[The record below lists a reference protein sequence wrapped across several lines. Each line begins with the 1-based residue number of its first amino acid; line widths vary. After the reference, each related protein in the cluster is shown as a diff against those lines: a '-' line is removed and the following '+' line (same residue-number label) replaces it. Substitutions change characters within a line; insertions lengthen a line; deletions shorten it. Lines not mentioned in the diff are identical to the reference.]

1 MQQKVG
7 PLADRAEPV
16 IGKLGPMIDQ
26 IGLAAGKAGPVLDE
40 IGVVAGKLAPVVDDV
55 GMVLAA
61 TNRIVDEARPR
72 ISELSEEAAGIAR
85 SARQQ
90 VERIGELM
98 HDAGRSRP
106 RPAGAE
112 STRRRQRGR
121 AGRASGRRHEARGV
135 RPVREVNG
143 LAAGISAA
151 VSTLVHHSRK
161 PSVDQATQDEEMF
174 I

>member
-1 MQQKVG
+1 MQQKSS
-7 PLADRAEPV
+7 LADRAEPV

-72 ISELSEEAAGIAR
+72 IPSFGGSGR
-85 SARQQ
+85 DRQTARQQ

-98 HDAGRSRP
+98 A
-106 RPAGAE
+106 
-112 STRRRQRGR
+112 
-121 AGRASGRRHEARGV
+121 
-135 RPVREVNG
+135 
-143 LAAGISAA
+143 
-151 VSTLVHHSRK
+151 
-161 PSVDQATQDEEMF
+161 
-174 I
+174 